1 MSYIVFR
8 KAGVFMSDFE
18 HAMQEARK
26 LSGTPEG
33 KQLAA
38 LLQQLGGTDMQQAM
52 EQAASGDFRQAKQAI
67 MQLMQNPEARSL
79 LEKLGGNNGK

>member
-38 LLQQLGGTDMQQAM
+38 LLQQLGGADMQQAM
-52 EQAASGDFRQAKQAI
+52 EQAASGDIRQAKQAI
-67 MQLMQNPEARSL
+67 MQLMQNPEAKSL

>member
-1 MSYIVFR
+1 
-8 KAGVFMSDFE
+8 MSDFD

-38 LLQQLGGTDMQQAM
+38 LLQQLGGPNMQQAM
-52 EQAASGDFRQAKQAI
+52 EQAAAGDFRQAKQAI
-67 MQLMQNPEARSL
+67 MQLMQDPEARAL
-79 LEKLGGNNGK
+79 LNKLGGRNG